1 MHQAMA
7 MDNTNSSKMRRKLM
21 SAALVVAAMAASLLC
36 SASMALT
43 PDGQALLDL
52 KLAFNGST
60 QRLTSWKPTDPNPC
74 GWEGIS
80 CSFPDL
86 RVQSINLPYMQLG
99 GIISPSIGKL
109 DRLQRLALHQ
119 NSFHGPI
126 PAEIKNCTELRAI
139 YLRANYLQGGI
150 PSEIGE
156 LIHLTILDLSSNL
169 LRGTIPASIGSLTH
183 LRFLNLSTNFFS
195 GEIPNVGVLGTFKSS
210 SFVGNLELCGFPI
223 QKACRGTLGFPAIL
237 PHSDP
242 LSSSGVSPII
252 NNKTSHFLN
261 GIVIGSMST
270 MALALIA
277 VLGFL
282 WICLL
287 SRKKS
292 IGASYVKMDKQTIP
306 DGNKN
311 QRICGH
317 SLLPVQTHFME
328 TNIYLWCPYS
338 GAKLVTYQWN
348 LPYSSSEIIRRL
360 ELLDEEDVVGC
371 GGFGTVYKMVM
382 DDGTAFAV
390 KRIDLN
396 REGRDRAFE
405 KELEILGSIRH
416 INLVNLR
423 GYCRLPTAKLLIY
436 DFLELGSLDCY
447 LHGDAQDEQ
456 PLNWNARMKIALGS
470 ARGLAYLH
478 HDCSPGI
485 VHRDIKA
492 SNILLDRSLEPRVS
506 DFGLARLLVDNDAH
520 VTTVVAGTFGYL
532 APEYLQN
539 GHATEKSDVYSFGV
553 LLLELVTG
561 KRPTDSCFLK
571 KGLNIVG
578 WVST

>member
-1 MHQAMA
+1 
-7 MDNTNSSKMRRKLM
+7 
-21 SAALVVAAMAASLLC
+21 MAANPRTKKHGSGGHGAGALLILLLC
-36 SASMALT
+36 STASMALT
-43 PDGQALLDL
+43 PDGEALLEL
-52 KLAFNGST
+52 KVAFNATAGQ
-60 QRLTSWKPTDPNPC
+60 QRLGSWRAADANPC
-74 GWEGIS
+74 AWEGVS

-99 GIISPSIGKL
+99 GIISPSIGRLAK
-109 DRLQRLALHQ
+109 LQRLALHQ
-119 NSFHGPI
+119 NSLHGPI
-126 PAEIKNCTELRAI
+126 PAEIRNCTELRAI

-150 PSEIGE
+150 PPGIGD
-156 LIHLTILDLSSNL
+156 LTHLTI
-169 LRGTIPASIGSLTH
+169 
-183 LRFLNLSTNFFS
+183 LNLSTNFFS

-210 SFVGNLELCGFPI
+210 SYVGNLELCGLPI
-223 QKACRGTLGFPAIL
+223 QK
-237 PHSDP
+237 
-242 LSSSGVSPII
+242 GVSPITS

-261 GIVIGSMST
+261 GVVIGSMST
-270 MALALIA
+270 MAVALVA

-282 WICLL
+282 WVCLL
-287 SRKKS
+287 SRKKN
-292 IGASYVKMDKQTIP
+292 GVNYVKMDKPTVP
-306 DGNKN
+306 DGA
-311 QRICGH
+311 
-317 SLLPVQTHFME
+317 T
-328 TNIYLWCPYS
+328 
-338 GAKLVTYQWN
+338 LVTYQWN
-348 LPYSSSEIIRRL
+348 LPYSSGEIIRRL

-396 REGRDRAFE
+396 RERREKTFE

-423 GYCRLPTAKLLIY
+423 GYCRLSTAKLLIY
-436 DFLELGSLDCY
+436 DFMELGSLDSY
-447 LHGDAQDEQ
+447 LHGDAQEDQ

-492 SNILLDRSLEPRVS
+492 SNILLDRCLEPRVS
-506 DFGLARLLVDNDAH
+506 DFGLARLLVDNETH

-539 GHATEKSDVYSFGV
+539 GHSTEKSDVYSFGV

-561 KRPTDSCFLK
+561 KRPTDSCFLN

-578 WVST
+578 WLNTLSGEHRLEEILDERSGDAEVEAVEGILDIAAMCTDADPGQRPSMGAVLKMLEEEILSPCLSELYYEQHLEL